1 MRNPDRPSDE
11 VLLGE
16 LEALEQELRQQ
27 AAGNDV
33 SALIRLI
40 RTDPSWP
47 QVLRR
52 RKMEHWFVLPLRG
65 DAYPAL
71 AELKRHMDELTVLQG
86 QDPLTGLANRR
97 GFDQA
102 MALEV
107 ERTGRFK
114 IPLTL
119 CVMDLDNFKSI
130 NDTHGHPCGDTVL
143 RSIAQVLLAETR
155 MIDTSA
161 RIGGEEF
168 AILLPGTGLMRAHKL
183 LERVQ
188 AVIRATR
195 IRCDQAEFHVTMSIG
210 LASYRGKQ
218 VPDAAKLL
226 EAADQA
232 MYRAKRTGKD
242 RIEAAPILDLALGE
256 EQTLVHRNEKQFL
269 FSSFFAPSPESEQD
283 KD

>member
-1 MRNPDRPSDE
+1 MPSPDLPPDE
-11 VLLGE
+11 RLLDE
-16 LEALEQELRQQ
+16 LKALEQELRLH
-27 AAGNDV
+27 AAGRDV

-40 RTDPSWP
+40 QADPSWS

-52 RKMEHWFVLPLRG
+52 KQMEHWFVLPLSG
-65 DAYPAL
+65 DTYPAL
-71 AELKRHMDELTVLQG
+71 AELKRHIDELTVLQG

-107 ERTGRFK
+107 ERTARFK

-119 CVMDLDNFKSI
+119 CVMDLDNFKAI

-143 RSIAQVLLAETR
+143 RTIAQVLLAETR
-155 MIDTSA
+155 MIDTAA

-195 IRCDQAEFHVTMSIG
+195 IHCDQAEFHVTMSMG

-218 VPDAAKLL
+218 VPDAARLL

-232 MYRAKRTGKD
+232 MYRAKRAGKD
-242 RIEAAPILDLALGE
+242 RIEAAPILDLALDE

-269 FSSFFAPSPESEQD
+269 FSSFYDPSPESEQD

>member
-1 MRNPDRPSDE
+1 MPSPDLPSDE
-11 VLLGE
+11 RLLGE
-16 LEALEQELRQQ
+16 LEALEQELRLY
-27 AAGNDV
+27 AAGGDI

-40 RTDPSWP
+40 QADPSWS

-52 RKMEHWFVLPLRG
+52 KKMEHWFVLPLRG

-71 AELKRHMDELTVLQG
+71 VELKRYIDELTVLQG

-97 GFDQA
+97 GFDQT

-114 IPLTL
+114 IPLAL
-119 CVMDLDNFKSI
+119 CVMDLDNFKAI
-130 NDTHGHPCGDTVL
+130 NDTHGHPCGDMVL
-143 RSIAQVLLAETR
+143 RTISSVLLAETR
-155 MIDTSA
+155 MIDTAA

-183 LERVQ
+183 LERIQ
-188 AVIRATR
+188 SVIRATR
-195 IRCDQAEFHVTMSIG
+195 IRCDQAEFRVTMSMG

-218 VPDAAKLL
+218 VPDAARLL

-242 RIEAAPILDLALGE
+242 RIETAPILDLAHGE
-256 EQTLVHRNEKQFL
+256 EQTLVHQDEKKFL
-269 FSSFFAPSPESEQD
+269 FSSFFAPSSDLEQD